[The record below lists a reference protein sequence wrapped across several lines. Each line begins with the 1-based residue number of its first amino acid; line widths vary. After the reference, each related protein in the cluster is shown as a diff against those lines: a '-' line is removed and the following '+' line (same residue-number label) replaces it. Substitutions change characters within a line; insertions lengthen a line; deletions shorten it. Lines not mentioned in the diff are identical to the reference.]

1 MFTAALFPISKTW
14 KQPNC
19 PSTDDWVKTWY
30 MYTMGCYSA
39 IKNHEVIPFA
49 ATLTEPEVGIL
60 REVKERQILYDITYM

>member
-1 MFTAALFPISKTW
+1 MFITALFIIAKTW
-14 KQPNC
+14 QQPKC
-19 PSTDDWVKTWY
+19 PSTEEWVKTWY